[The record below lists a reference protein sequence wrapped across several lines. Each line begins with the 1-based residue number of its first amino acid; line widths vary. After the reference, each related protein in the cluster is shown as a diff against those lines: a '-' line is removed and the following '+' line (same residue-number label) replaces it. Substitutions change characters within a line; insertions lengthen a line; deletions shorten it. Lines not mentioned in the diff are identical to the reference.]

1 MEKAK
6 LLCSTFINNQFNYTT
21 MVIEKYMQIENI
33 HLTVLKMV
41 FNRCILQWF
50 SSMESRGIYSQ
61 RTFKTSSWLLI

>member
-21 MVIEKYMQIENI
+21 MVIERYMQIENI

-41 FNRCILQWF
+41 FNRCILQWS
-50 SSMESRGIYSQ
+50 SSMESQGIYS
-61 RTFKTSSWLLI
+61 